1 LKNKD
6 FKGAELD
13 CNKCIELD
21 SSQIKA
27 WFRRGLARKALKKYN
42 KSLQDFQTVLNL
54 DPNNKAAKKEKIEM
68 KNKLQSM
75 LKKSKEQTFGNN
87 RNLKKTEMNKENKDN
102 KMRRIVIEEC
112 DDSDS
117 DSDSSSDQRDDV
129 KYNGI
134 QNEIKEISIKKKES
148 QNNVNIKDTMLE
160 LEKFEMDKIPTNFIE
175 FEKIWRRAK
184 ITKNRS
190 LVLLALKNKRI
201 DKIIKNMIDDTLF
214 SEMIETVHY
223 IAIQIDIK
231 DGLLLLKQLTKL
243 DRFEMIVMFM
253 NEIDQKLLKEIK
265 QKCVDNQLNIS
276 VFDKFE

>member
-1 LKNKD
+1 MG
-6 FKGAELD
+6 KGAELD

-75 LKKSKEQTFGNN
+75 LKKSKEQKFGNK
-87 RNLKKTEMNKENKDN
+87 RNLKKTEMNKENKAN

-129 KYNGI
+129 KNNGI
-134 QNEIKEISIKKKES
+134 RNKIKENITMKKES
-148 QNNVNIKDTMLE
+148 ENDVNVKDTILE
-160 LEKFEMDKIPTNFIE
+160 LEE
-175 FEKIWRRAK
+175 
-184 ITKNRS
+184 
-190 LVLLALKNKRI
+190 
-201 DKIIKNMIDDTLF
+201 
-214 SEMIETVHY
+214 
-223 IAIQIDIK
+223 
-231 DGLLLLKQLTKL
+231 
-243 DRFEMIVMFM
+243 
-253 NEIDQKLLKEIK
+253 
-265 QKCVDNQLNIS
+265 
-276 VFDKFE
+276 